1 MPSRIGIQ
9 LNVQGLATGSYTI
22 RPYDTWRGD
31 YLEEFEVEC
40 AEGEVCNMALP
51 DFTSD
56 MAFKIVRN

>member
-9 LNVQGLATGSYTI
+9 VNVQGLASGSYI
-22 RPYDTWRGD
+22 IQAYDTWQGD
-31 YLEEFEVEC
+31 YLDEFEVEC
-40 AEGEVCNMALP
+40 AEGEVCRMTLP